1 MPLCVFAYGW
11 RKYLGVRAT
20 PVCKALL
27 YGVANLR
34 RTPFATHCQAS
45 SVMFSLSPERAARA
59 LTVQ

>member
-1 MPLCVFAYGW
+1 MPLCVFVYGW

-20 PVCKALL
+20 PVCTLL

-34 RTPFATHCQAS
+34 RAPFASHCQAS
-45 SVMFSLSPERAARA
+45 SVMFSLSPETAARA